1 MVSKQAPN
9 FFFLHP
15 SRFSENF
22 KVIHT
27 SLLAFF
33 NHKQGVIDRFGG
45 IIVQTTIP
53 QSLYSAMRFN
63 FLYVDKYTFHSGWFF
78 PEDYIPYCLLRFITR
93 GEAVFKING
102 EEIIVHKNE
111 IAYIPEGA
119 VMSCWALSDNI
130 EFYSIRFCVTA
141 RLNDSDFL
149 GEYFHIPTI
158 TKNAQESVLTYFQE
172 IYQSATSQNPSRLF
186 RIRGNLELILAYL
199 TQRAN
204 AECEA
209 EVPSEHD
216 VPDAHS
222 LEAIRRRNAKTQ
234 NINRDPRIQVVVDYL
249 TPHLNEPFTIQSLS
263 EMAQV
268 SQTSFRRLF
277 KAHTGKSPSDYIREL
292 RMTSAARMLLTS
304 DREIAEIGYQVGFSD
319 ANYFSRTF
327 RQVFGVSPHQYRRIS
342 RGQTVR
348 ARKESPKL

>member
-1 MVSKQAPN
+1 M
-9 FFFLHP
+9 
-15 SRFSENF
+15 
-22 KVIHT
+22 
-27 SLLAFF
+27 
-33 NHKQGVIDRFGG
+33 
-45 IIVQTTIP
+45 QTTIP

-141 RLNDSDFL
+141 RLNNSDFL

-204 AECEA
+204 AEGEA

-304 DREIAEIGYQVGFSD
+304 NREIAEIGYQVGFSD

>member
-1 MVSKQAPN
+1 M
-9 FFFLHP
+9 
-15 SRFSENF
+15 
-22 KVIHT
+22 
-27 SLLAFF
+27 
-33 NHKQGVIDRFGG
+33 
-45 IIVQTTIP
+45 QTTIP

-141 RLNDSDFL
+141 RLNNSDFL

-158 TKNAQESVLTYFQE
+158 TKNAQEGVLTYFQE
-172 IYQSATSQNPSRLF
+172 IYQGATSQNPSRLF

-204 AECEA
+204 AEGEA
-209 EVPSEHD
+209 EAPSEHD

-249 TPHLNEPFTIQSLS
+249 TPHLNESFTIQSLS

-342 RGQTVR
+342 RGQAVR

>member
-1 MVSKQAPN
+1 M
-9 FFFLHP
+9 
-15 SRFSENF
+15 
-22 KVIHT
+22 
-27 SLLAFF
+27 
-33 NHKQGVIDRFGG
+33 
-45 IIVQTTIP
+45 QTTIP

-130 EFYSIRFCVTA
+130 EFYSIRFCVTV

-172 IYQSATSQNPSRLF
+172 IYQGATSQNPSRLF

-204 AECEA
+204 AEGEA

-249 TPHLNEPFTIQSLS
+249 TPHLNESFTIQSLS

>member
-1 MVSKQAPN
+1 M
-9 FFFLHP
+9 
-15 SRFSENF
+15 
-22 KVIHT
+22 
-27 SLLAFF
+27 
-33 NHKQGVIDRFGG
+33 
-45 IIVQTTIP
+45 QTTIP

-63 FLYVDKYTFHSGWFF
+63 FLYVDKYTFHSAWFF

-204 AECEA
+204 AEGEA
-209 EVPSEHD
+209 EAPSEHD

-342 RGQTVR
+342 RGQAVR

>member
-1 MVSKQAPN
+1 M
-9 FFFLHP
+9 
-15 SRFSENF
+15 
-22 KVIHT
+22 
-27 SLLAFF
+27 
-33 NHKQGVIDRFGG
+33 
-45 IIVQTTIP
+45 QTTIP

-119 VMSCWALSDNI
+119 VMSCWALSNNI

-204 AECEA
+204 AEGEA

-304 DREIAEIGYQVGFSD
+304 NREIAEIGYQVGFSD

>member
-1 MVSKQAPN
+1 M
-9 FFFLHP
+9 
-15 SRFSENF
+15 
-22 KVIHT
+22 
-27 SLLAFF
+27 
-33 NHKQGVIDRFGG
+33 
-45 IIVQTTIP
+45 QTTIP

-141 RLNDSDFL
+141 RLNNSDFL

-158 TKNAQESVLTYFQE
+158 TKNAQEGVLTYFQE
-172 IYQSATSQNPSRLF
+172 IYQGATSQNPSRLF

-204 AECEA
+204 AEGKAEA
-209 EVPSEHD
+209 PSEHD

-249 TPHLNEPFTIQSLS
+249 TPHLNESFTIQSLS

-342 RGQTVR
+342 RGQAVR
-348 ARKESPKL
+348 TRKESPKL

>member
-1 MVSKQAPN
+1 M
-9 FFFLHP
+9 
-15 SRFSENF
+15 
-22 KVIHT
+22 
-27 SLLAFF
+27 
-33 NHKQGVIDRFGG
+33 
-45 IIVQTTIP
+45 QTTIP

-141 RLNDSDFL
+141 RLNNSDFL

-204 AECEA
+204 AEGEA
-209 EVPSEHD
+209 EAPSEHD

-304 DREIAEIGYQVGFSD
+304 NREIAEIGYQVGFSD

-342 RGQTVR
+342 RGQAVR
-348 ARKESPKL
+348 TRKESPKL

>member
-1 MVSKQAPN
+1 M
-9 FFFLHP
+9 
-15 SRFSENF
+15 
-22 KVIHT
+22 
-27 SLLAFF
+27 
-33 NHKQGVIDRFGG
+33 
-45 IIVQTTIP
+45 QTTIP

-204 AECEA
+204 AEGEA

>member
-1 MVSKQAPN
+1 M
-9 FFFLHP
+9 
-15 SRFSENF
+15 
-22 KVIHT
+22 
-27 SLLAFF
+27 
-33 NHKQGVIDRFGG
+33 
-45 IIVQTTIP
+45 QTTIP

-204 AECEA
+204 AEGEA

-216 VPDAHS
+216 VPDVHS

-249 TPHLNEPFTIQSLS
+249 TPHLNESFTIQSLS

>member
-1 MVSKQAPN
+1 
-9 FFFLHP
+9 
-15 SRFSENF
+15 
-22 KVIHT
+22 
-27 SLLAFF
+27 
-33 NHKQGVIDRFGG
+33 
-45 IIVQTTIP
+45 
-53 QSLYSAMRFN
+53 MRFN

-204 AECEA
+204 AEGEA

-249 TPHLNEPFTIQSLS
+249 TPHLNESFTIQSLS

-342 RGQTVR
+342 RGQAVR
-348 ARKESPKL
+348 TRKESPKL

>member
-1 MVSKQAPN
+1 M
-9 FFFLHP
+9 
-15 SRFSENF
+15 
-22 KVIHT
+22 
-27 SLLAFF
+27 
-33 NHKQGVIDRFGG
+33 
-45 IIVQTTIP
+45 QTTIP

-141 RLNDSDFL
+141 RLNNSDFL

-158 TKNAQESVLTYFQE
+158 TKNAQEGVLTYFQE
-172 IYQSATSQNPSRLF
+172 IYQGATSQNPSRLF

-204 AECEA
+204 AEGEA
-209 EVPSEHD
+209 EAPSEHD

-249 TPHLNEPFTIQSLS
+249 TPHLNESFTIQSLS

-304 DREIAEIGYQVGFSD
+304 NREIAEIGYQVGFSD

-342 RGQTVR
+342 RGQAVR
-348 ARKESPKL
+348 TRKESPKL

>member
-1 MVSKQAPN
+1 M
-9 FFFLHP
+9 
-15 SRFSENF
+15 
-22 KVIHT
+22 
-27 SLLAFF
+27 
-33 NHKQGVIDRFGG
+33 
-45 IIVQTTIP
+45 QTTIP

-158 TKNAQESVLTYFQE
+158 TKIAQESVLTYFQE

>member
-1 MVSKQAPN
+1 M
-9 FFFLHP
+9 
-15 SRFSENF
+15 
-22 KVIHT
+22 
-27 SLLAFF
+27 
-33 NHKQGVIDRFGG
+33 
-45 IIVQTTIP
+45 QTTIP

-141 RLNDSDFL
+141 RLNNSDFL

-172 IYQSATSQNPSRLF
+172 IYQGATSQNPSRLF

-204 AECEA
+204 AEGEA

-249 TPHLNEPFTIQSLS
+249 TPHLNESFTIQSLS

>member
-1 MVSKQAPN
+1 M
-9 FFFLHP
+9 
-15 SRFSENF
+15 
-22 KVIHT
+22 
-27 SLLAFF
+27 
-33 NHKQGVIDRFGG
+33 
-45 IIVQTTIP
+45 QTTIP

-63 FLYVDKYTFHSGWFF
+63 FLYVDKYTFHSGGFF

-204 AECEA
+204 AEGEA

-249 TPHLNEPFTIQSLS
+249 TPHLNESFTIQSLS

-342 RGQTVR
+342 RGQAVR
-348 ARKESPKL
+348 TRKESPKL

>member
-1 MVSKQAPN
+1 M
-9 FFFLHP
+9 
-15 SRFSENF
+15 
-22 KVIHT
+22 
-27 SLLAFF
+27 
-33 NHKQGVIDRFGG
+33 
-45 IIVQTTIP
+45 QTTIP

-204 AECEA
+204 AEGEA

-249 TPHLNEPFTIQSLS
+249 TPHLNEPFTIQSHS

-342 RGQTVR
+342 RGQAVR

>member
-1 MVSKQAPN
+1 M
-9 FFFLHP
+9 
-15 SRFSENF
+15 
-22 KVIHT
+22 
-27 SLLAFF
+27 
-33 NHKQGVIDRFGG
+33 
-45 IIVQTTIP
+45 QTTIP

-141 RLNDSDFL
+141 RLNNSDFL

-204 AECEA
+204 AEGEA

-342 RGQTVR
+342 RGQAVR
-348 ARKESPKL
+348 TRKESPKL